1 MGAME
6 SEEGQFKC
14 SRFAGFVG
22 WGKGLAALGLL
33 ADGVISGAG
42 AAAQCADSLFG
53 GRYA

>member
-6 SEEGQFKC
+6 SEEAQFKC
-14 SRFAGFVG
+14 SS
-22 WGKGLAALGLL
+22 LAALGIL

-42 AAAQCADSLFG
+42 AVAQCADSLFG